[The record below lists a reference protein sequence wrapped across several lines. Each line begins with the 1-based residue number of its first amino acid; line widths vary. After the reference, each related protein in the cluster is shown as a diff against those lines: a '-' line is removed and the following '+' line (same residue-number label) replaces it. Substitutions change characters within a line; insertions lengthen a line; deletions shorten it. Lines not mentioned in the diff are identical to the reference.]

1 MSPIER
7 TSRDSDC
14 PTLSPPAYGAFTCL
28 QAFDINETIALEIG
42 DALISTGLAK
52 LGYVYVNIDAG

>member
-14 PTLSPPAYGAFTCL
+14 PTLSSPAHGAFTCL